1 VASVKDIRG
10 EVREFLTTRRAK
22 ITPERAGLPSYGGR
36 RRVAG
41 LRRDEVALLAGISIE
56 YYTRLERGN
65 IRGASAEV
73 LDGIARALQLDEVER
88 AHLADLVRTANAAR
102 PVRRRPDRLRVRP
115 SVQRLLDSMTGTAAF
130 VRNGRLD
137 ILSANQLGYA
147 LYAPVFDDPA
157 RPPNLARFIFLD
169 DRSASFYRDWD
180 GIAHQAVGS
189 LRAEAGRDPYDRA
202 LTDLVGELSTR
213 SQEFRVRWAGHDV
226 KYYRSGV
233 QPFRHPLAG
242 DLDLDYDALE
252 IPADPGLTIVAYSA
266 VPGSPSAQ
274 AMRLLNPLS
283 GRRRNRGNHP
293 QAADR
298 QGSGRVVHRRR
309 VHRRHRSGR
318 GALACPGERGQVHA
332 IGAHRV
338 ALARCRAD
346 PVRHR
351 GPGPGAIPRP

>member
-1 VASVKDIRG
+1 MASVKDIRG

-73 LDGIARALQLDEVER
+73 LDGITRALQLDEVER

-102 PVRRRPDRLRVRP
+102 
-115 SVQRLLDSMTGTAAF
+115 
-130 VRNGRLD
+130 
-137 ILSANQLGYA
+137 
-147 LYAPVFDDPA
+147 
-157 RPPNLARFIFLD
+157 FIFLD
-169 DRSASFYRDWD
+169 QHAAEFYRDWD
-180 GIAHQAVGS
+180 GIAQQAVGS

-226 KYYRSGV
+226 RYYRSGA

-242 DLDLDYDALE
+242 DLNLDYDALE

-266 VPGSPSAQ
+266 APGSPSAQ
-274 AMRLLNPLS
+274 AMRLLIPLS
-283 GRRRNRGNHP
+283 GEENRGNHP
-293 QAADR
+293 QAANR

-309 VHRRHRSGR
+309 VHRRHRPRR
-318 GALACPGERGQVHA
+318 GALARPGQRGQVHA
-332 IGAHRV
+332 LGPHRV
-338 ALARCRAD
+338 ALARRRAD
-346 PVRHR
+346 LVRH
-351 GPGPGAIPRP
+351 

>member
-1 VASVKDIRG
+1 VANVKDIRG

-102 PVRRRPDRLRVRP
+102 PVRRRPGRLRVRP
-115 SVQRLLDSMTGTAAF
+115 SVQRLLDSMTDTAAF

-147 LYAPVFDDPA
+147 LYAPVFDDPV
-157 RPPNLARFIFLD
+157 RPANLARFIFLD
-169 DRSASFYRDWD
+169 QHAAGFYRDWD
-180 GIAHQAVGS
+180 GIAQQAVGS

-226 KYYRSGV
+226 RYYRSGV

-242 DLDLDYDALE
+242 DLGLDYDALE

-266 VPGSPSAQ
+266 APGSPSAQ
-274 AMRLLNPLS
+274 AMRLLIPLS
-283 GRRRNRGNHP
+283 GEANHGNLP
-293 QAADR
+293 QAANR

-309 VHRRHRSGR
+309 VHRRHRPGR
-318 GALACPGERGQVHA
+318 GTLARPGQRGQVYA
-332 IGAHRV
+332 LGPHRV
-338 ALARCRAD
+338 ALARRRAD
-346 PVRHR
+346 LVRH
-351 GPGPGAIPRP
+351 